1 MKEENKLNLR
11 LGKKNL
17 IAISISVVIILI
29 GYVLMMVGP
38 VSTDGNFEPDIFSTR
53 RLIIGP
59 MIVFFGYLSVIIAI
73 LYKKNNKMKYGCTY
87 NW

>member
-17 IAISISVVIILI
+17 IAICISVVIIII

-53 RLIIGP
+53 RLLIGP

-73 LYKKNNKMKYGCTY
+73 LYKKNKQEKKEGIS
-87 NW
+87 

>member
-17 IAISISVVIILI
+17 VAISISVVIILI

-59 MIVFFGYLSVIIAI
+59 MIVFFGYLSVIEAI
-73 LYKKNNKMKYGCTY
+73 LYKKNKK
-87 NW
+87 

>member
-1 MKEENKLNLR
+1 MREENKLNLR

-17 IAISISVVIILI
+17 IAISISVVVIII
-29 GYVLMMVGP
+29 GYVLMMGGP

-59 MIVFFGYLSVIIAI
+59 MIVFFGYLSVIVVI
-73 LYKKNNKMKYGCTY
+73 LYKKNKK
-87 NW
+87 

>member
-17 IAISISVVIILI
+17 IAISISVVVILI

-38 VSTDGNFEPDIFSTR
+38 VSTDGSFEPVIFSTR

-59 MIVFFGYLSVIIAI
+59 MIVFFGYL
-73 LYKKNNKMKYGCTY
+73 
-87 NW
+87 

>member
-1 MKEENKLNLR
+1 MKEESKLNLR

-17 IAISISVVIILI
+17 VAISISVVIIIL
-29 GYVLMMVGP
+29 GYILMMAGP

-53 RLIIGP
+53 RLVVGP

-73 LYKKNNKMKYGCTY
+73 LYKKNKK
-87 NW
+87 

>member
-17 IAISISVVIILI
+17 IAISISVVVIII

-59 MIVFFGYLSVIIAI
+59 MIVFFGYLSVIAAI
-73 LYKKNNKMKYGCTY
+73 LYKKNKK
-87 NW
+87 

>member
-1 MKEENKLNLR
+1 MKEDNKLNLR

-17 IAISISVVIILI
+17 IAISISIVIILI
-29 GYVLMMVGP
+29 GYILMMADP

-59 MIVFFGYLSVIIAI
+59 MIVFFGYLSVIVAI
-73 LYKKNNKMKYGCTY
+73 LYKKKNKQ
-87 NW
+87 

>member
-1 MKEENKLNLR
+1 MKEDNKLNLR

-17 IAISISVVIILI
+17 IAISISIVIILI
-29 GYVLMMVGP
+29 GYILMMAGS

-59 MIVFFGYLSVIIAI
+59 MIVFFGYLSVIVAI
-73 LYKKNNKMKYGCTY
+73 LYKKKE
-87 NW
+87 

>member
-1 MKEENKLNLR
+1 MKEENKLALR

-17 IAISISVVIILI
+17 IAISISVIIIII

-38 VSTDGNFEPDIFSTR
+38 VSAEGNFEPDIFSTR

-59 MIVFFGYLSVIIAI
+59 MIVFFGYLSVIVAI
-73 LYKKNNKMKYGCTY
+73 LYKKRKK
-87 NW
+87 